1 MCQRSIHANNQQ
13 VEEILQS
20 LRFQITEI
28 EAQRNAAKLS
38 LHNNASEMMR
48 SDDKLLL
55 SFQKLASDL
64 EPAQPKDDENEKC
77 VRDLCARY
85 VLSW

>member
-64 EPAQPKDDENEKC
+64 EPAQPKDDENEKR